1 MFDLKEWIKKVSEWI
16 NNKEHVGFGAWVD
29 IHSYTTKANAY
40 TAPCDGMVRS
50 QCRYVATNYVGF
62 TICNSDGTQ
71 ENPCQIR
78 AGGSANTNI
87 YVPIFKGQ
95 KVWVQANNGDYNT
108 VHFVPYVKVGGV
120 VRRLLNTLQSL
131 AYRGGWC
138 KC

>member
-16 NNKEHVGFGAWVD
+16 NNKEHIGFGAWVD
-29 IHSYTTKANAY
+29 IHGYTTKANAY

-50 QCRYVATNYVGF
+50 QCRYVSTNYVGF

-78 AGGSANTNI
+78 AGGGANTNI

-95 KVWVQANNGDYNT
+95 KVWVQSNNGDYNT
-108 VHFVPYVKVGGV
+108 VHFVPYVKVGG
-120 VRRLLNTLQSL
+120 
-131 AYRGGWC
+131 
-138 KC
+138 